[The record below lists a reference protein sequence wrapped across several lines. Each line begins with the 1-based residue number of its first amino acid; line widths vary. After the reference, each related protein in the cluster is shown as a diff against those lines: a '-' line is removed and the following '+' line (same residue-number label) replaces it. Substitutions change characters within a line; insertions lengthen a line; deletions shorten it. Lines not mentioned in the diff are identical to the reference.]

1 MDRALAAAVRQRAR
15 RRCEYCG
22 LPESESGLP
31 FAIDHIIARQ
41 HEGNTVFENLALA
54 CAHCNLNKGPN
65 VSGVDPVNK
74 VPATLFNPRSDQW
87 KNHFRWDGLRIVGQ
101 TSTGRA
107 TVLILKMNSAAQL
120 GVRLSL
126 LRSGWFLTELS

>member
-41 HEGNTVFENLALA
+41 HEGGTVFENLAFA
-54 CAHCNLNKGPN
+54 CARCNLNKGPN
-65 VSGVDPVNK
+65 ISGIDPEAK
-74 VPATLFNPRSDQW
+74 EAARLFNPRADKW
-87 KNHFRWDGLRIVGQ
+87 KDHFRWDGLRIVGR
-101 TSTGRA
+101 TPTGRA

-120 GVRLSL
+120 AVRLSL
-126 LRSGWFLTELS
+126 LRSGWFLTELP